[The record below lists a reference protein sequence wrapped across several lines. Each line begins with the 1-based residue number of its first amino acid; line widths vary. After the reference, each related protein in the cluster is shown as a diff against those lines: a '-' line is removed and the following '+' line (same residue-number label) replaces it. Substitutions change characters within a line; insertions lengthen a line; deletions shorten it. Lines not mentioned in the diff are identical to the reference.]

1 MKSSLELVY
10 TLLLYVIYS
19 STSRW
24 FVEETHTRR
33 ALPLGARE
41 GGDRERPSER
51 DAQGATAA
59 GDETRETQRGTAK
72 KYGNCYGGS
81 LYYIT
86 KQNYKREIQ

>member
-41 GGDRERPSER
+41 GGERETDDRLR
-51 DAQGATAA
+51 DAQRQ
-59 GDETRETQRGTAK
+59 ETRRETQKGQQKNT
-72 KYGNCYGGS
+72 
-81 LYYIT
+81 
-86 KQNYKREIQ
+86 EIVTVDLFII